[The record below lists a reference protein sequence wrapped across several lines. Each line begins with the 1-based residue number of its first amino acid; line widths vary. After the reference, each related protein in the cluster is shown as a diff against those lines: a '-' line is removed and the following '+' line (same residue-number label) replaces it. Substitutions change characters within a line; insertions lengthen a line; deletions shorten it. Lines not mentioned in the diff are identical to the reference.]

1 MSSVS
6 HSFALLFAL
15 LNPFLLGV
23 YMLGAIRGL
32 PPATFRAVLARGAA
46 LACTVF
52 GVFAVAG
59 DSLFGSFVP
68 ARFASFQIFG
78 GIVFLMIGTRY
89 VLNGA
94 DAIASI
100 RGPIHTDTGTVA
112 FLYFVGPGTV
122 SASVVIGGRHD
133 VSVALAI
140 IAVAVALATLSMFVV
155 KRAFDHYRAKRE
167 STVDRVFEIVGRL
180 AGLLVGTFAV
190 DMILNGIA
198 AFMGELEAR

>member
-1 MSSVS
+1 MSSVY
-6 HSFALLFAL
+6 HSFAHLFAL

-23 YMLGAIRGL
+23 YMLGALRGL
-32 PPATFRAVLARGAA
+32 PRETFRAVLARGAA
-46 LACTVF
+46 LACSVF
-52 GVFAVAG
+52 GAFAIAG
-59 DSLFGSFVP
+59 DSFFGSFVP

-78 GIVFLMIGTRY
+78 GIVFLLIGTRY
-89 VLNGA
+89 VLQGA

-122 SASVVIGGRHD
+122 SASVVIGGRHE
-133 VSVALAI
+133 VWVALLI
-140 IAVAVALATLSMFVV
+140 IAAAVALATLAMFVV

-180 AGLLVGTFAV
+180 AGLLVGTFAI
-190 DMILNGIA
+190 DMILNGVA
-198 AFMGELEAR
+198 AFMRELEVR